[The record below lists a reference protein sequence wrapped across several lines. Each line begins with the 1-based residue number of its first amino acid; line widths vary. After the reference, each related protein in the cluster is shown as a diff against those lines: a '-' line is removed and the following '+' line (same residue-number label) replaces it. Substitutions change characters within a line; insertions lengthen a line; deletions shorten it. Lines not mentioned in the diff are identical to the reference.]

1 MKKKLFSIPISN
13 FSIDDTQDDLIPV
26 RIQVCHDKENPN
38 GSYFETNSFTKAQDS
53 IKNKPIVAAYEI
65 NEDGE
70 KEDFKGHEIEYKIVK
85 EDGSTVI
92 KSIYIEQP
100 IGAIPETCD
109 YSIEEIDGY
118 NWICVNGYLYNVYCK
133 DAVDILR
140 NNDGSKNISMEIEV
154 IDGEDNEDGYYHIK
168 DFKFLGITVL
178 GDPEMYPP
186 AMGENANISLF
197 TEQTKDFTM
206 KFTKIL
212 DEINRIGGENMGE
225 SKKDF
230 SLSSGDLRNRIS
242 EQLNE
247 FTYEYTYSWGGVETY
262 RQYFL
267 VDVLPEENIVIVE
280 DGQDDYKTYGI
291 SYTLEG
297 DKVVLDMET
306 KERYIRGDWRKFEDG
321 QEEVEPLNEHQNEI
335 FSKEIEHFKQEIE
348 DVKAS
353 FVATETEEYKELK
366 AQFEQLENEKKELEE
381 FKADFE
387 MKERARQENEL
398 FEKFKDLE
406 TVEGFAELK
415 EKAKE
420 FTLENLE
427 KECFALLG
435 KKNFSMNKVV
445 EKENESTSL
454 KVEDNSEREL
464 SEAEKR
470 YGQL

>member
-1 MKKKLFSIPISN
+1 
-13 FSIDDTQDDLIPV
+13 
-26 RIQVCHDKENPN
+26 
-38 GSYFETNSFTKAQDS
+38 
-53 IKNKPIVAAYEI
+53 
-65 NEDGE
+65 
-70 KEDFKGHEIEYKIVK
+70 
-85 EDGSTVI
+85 
-92 KSIYIEQP
+92 
-100 IGAIPETCD
+100 
-109 YSIEEIDGY
+109 
-118 NWICVNGYLYNVYCK
+118 
-133 DAVDILR
+133 
-140 NNDGSKNISMEIEV
+140 
-154 IDGEDNEDGYYHIK
+154 
-168 DFKFLGITVL
+168 
-178 GDPEMYPP
+178 
-186 AMGENANISLF
+186 
-197 TEQTKDFTM
+197 
-206 KFTKIL
+206 
-212 DEINRIGGENMGE
+212 
-225 SKKDF
+225 
-230 SLSSGDLRNRIS
+230 
-242 EQLNE
+242 
-247 FTYEYTYSWGGVETY
+247 
-262 RQYFL
+262 
-267 VDVLPEENIVIVE
+267 
-280 DGQDDYKTYGI
+280 
-291 SYTLEG
+291 
-297 DKVVLDMET
+297 MET

-387 MKERARQENEL
+387 MKERTRQENEL